1 MEKISGILPQSAR
14 VASVDLKESSPV
26 RPGTPAFG
34 RTEGVSSLRD
44 AKIGQ
49 TASRAAKISETQ
61 LDWRAKDMQNAA
73 TVRDLSDRFFK
84 SNQRAAEPVQDGR
97 SEAVLNIA
105 PMAAARPSVTTGL
118 DLDTVAG
125 AGFQPEMPSTEASQ
139 PNGLHPR
146 GSFVDVVA

>member
-1 MEKISGILPQSAR
+1 MEKISGILPKSAR

-26 RPGTPAFG
+26 RPGTPTFG

-49 TASRAAKISETQ
+49 TASRAAKINETQ
-61 LDWRAKDMQNAA
+61 LDWRSKDMQNAA

-84 SNQRAAEPVQDGR
+84 ANQRAAEPVQDSR
-97 SEAVLNIA
+97 TDASLNIA
-105 PMAAARPSVTTGL
+105 PMAAGRPSVTTGL
-118 DLDTVAG
+118 DLDAVAG
-125 AGFQPEMPSTEASQ
+125 GGFQPDASPVEASQ